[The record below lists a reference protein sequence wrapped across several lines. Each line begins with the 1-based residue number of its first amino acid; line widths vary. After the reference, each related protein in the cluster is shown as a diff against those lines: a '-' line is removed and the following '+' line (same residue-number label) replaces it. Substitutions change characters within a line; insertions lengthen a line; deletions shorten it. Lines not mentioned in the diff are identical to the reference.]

1 MANNKN
7 LINKLTRGLKFK
19 INKKKSAWKTLNS
32 KDSLPP
38 TPTEEYMLYSDTE
51 AELYEAKAN
60 IEANRSFTY
69 QSSSYNNE
77 MNNNI
82 GNILIN
88 SYTNNNNNS
97 NNNIFI
103 GRSKTTY
110 SRPST
115 TTFTFNNNTLNRIP
129 ITTQSQ
135 FQSQTQSQ
143 NKCLYPSTTI
153 TESRKNSFQTI
164 VASPPNSNTKPI
176 STSYT
181 TPSSSFSSSFS
192 TNNPP
197 YVSAP
202 NSPSSTDSSDTFVV
216 NDIKISSNNPFR
228 NGINTNNNNN
238 TNTTLN
244 RPKATT
250 NEIKNHL
257 TITTANIDPAMGH
270 TLISPI
276 EFDGSGKE
284 IKSNNT
290 NTVKFN
296 TNTTN
301 TATDNNKNNTNEK
314 SSNNS
319 TKEQLPKKSKSIK
332 RIKPLI
338 TFDTPPVVTP
348 ITPESDSEE
357 KVCGHKRSGKKSKRN
372 SKRLSSPPSPL
383 LTIKTTEL
391 NKNVSKNK
399 INNKFSPESAS
410 MIAYRANMRMNSP
423 MEEDDDVPLGI
434 IQYKC
439 LSSLLKE
446 SAPTNIS
453 SLQSNTKSYKSSSQH
468 VKNSYDYIS
477 PSEYYSREKY
487 NYPNFANYSSYY
499 HENYVI

>member
-51 AELYEAKAN
+51 AELYQAKAN

-69 QSSSYNNE
+69 QSSSFNNE
-77 MNNNI
+77 INNNI
-82 GNILIN
+82 GNILVN

-115 TTFTFNNNTLNRIP
+115 ATFTFNNNTLNRMS
-129 ITTQSQ
+129 TTQSQ
-135 FQSQTQSQ
+135 FPSQSQ
-143 NKCLYPSTTI
+143 NKYLYPSATI
-153 TESRKNSFQTI
+153 SENRKNSFQTI
-164 VASPPNSNTKPI
+164 VASPPPNSNTQPI
-176 STSYT
+176 STSFI
-181 TPSSSFSSSFS
+181 TPSSSFSL
-192 TNNPP
+192 NNTS

-202 NSPSSTDSSDTFVV
+202 NSPISTDSSDTFVV
-216 NDIKISSNNPFR
+216 NDIKISSSNPFR
-228 NGINTNNNNN
+228 NDINTNTNTNTNNNNN
-238 TNTTLN
+238 TTNLN
-244 RPKATT
+244 RSKATN
-250 NEIKNHL
+250 NEIKNCL
-257 TITTANIDPAMGH
+257 TISTDNMDPAMGH

-284 IKSNNT
+284 IKSNDT

-296 TNTTN
+296 INTNTTN
-301 TATDNNKNNTNEK
+301 NNKNTNTNT
-314 SSNNS
+314 NNS
-319 TKEQLPKKSKSIK
+319 TTKEQPPKKSKSIK

-357 KVCGHKRSGKKSKRN
+357 NVRGHKRSGKKSKRN
-372 SKRLSSPPSPL
+372 SKKLASPL
-383 LTIKTTEL
+383 LTLKTTEL
-391 NKNVSKNK
+391 NKDISKNSY
-399 INNKFSPESAS
+399 NKFSPESAS
-410 MIAYRANMRMNSP
+410 VIAYKANMRMNSP

-468 VKNSYDYIS
+468 VKSSYDYIS

-487 NYPNFANYSSYY
+487 DYPNFAKYSSYY